1 MAVVVEEEEAE
12 EDEKAEEEAEVEI
25 SRSRFARL
33 KRWTNPWARMVW
45 PPLLGWMRSSASL
58 GKGGQVGDVWHE
70 GEICE
75 GQPRRRRGAS
85 CS

>member
-33 KRWTNPWARMVW
+33 KRWTKPWARMVW

-58 GKGGQVGDVWHE
+58 
-70 GEICE
+70 
-75 GQPRRRRGAS
+75 
-85 CS
+85 